1 MTWTDSASTDRL
13 ACGALLC
20 PQKLFRKENEF
31 SQTVLPKTGGD
42 VHEMRQLEVACGM
55 KRSFH
60 PLAVV
65 ATECVQHE
73 AERLDKLGIAQFLEQ
88 VWQNRPD
95 LCQFRP
101 PFAEQY
107 PSRALQAARPVAAGG
122 TCVAQAKT
130 PRGLDRCRRRDRGEA
145 QAAAGR
151 P

>member
-1 MTWTDSASTDRL
+1 MTWTDRASTDIL
-13 ACGALLC
+13 NANFFLY

-42 VHEMRQLEVACGM
+42 VHEMRQLDVACGM
-55 KRSFH
+55 ERVFD
-60 PLAVV
+60 PLAVI

-73 AERLDKLGIAQFLEQ
+73 AERLDKLGIAQLLEQ

-95 LCQFRP
+95 LGQFRP

-107 PSRALQAARPVAAGG
+107 PSRARQAARPVAAGG

-130 PRGLDRCRRRDRGEA
+130 P
-145 QAAAGR
+145 
-151 P
+151 